1 MKNTLTV
8 QFLQAQDG
16 AQLAY
21 DVVNPDVSGQS
32 PGVIWLGGFKSDMT
46 GTKASALAQW
56 AGEANHSFLR
66 FDYFAHGASEGNFRE
81 GTIGRWKDDALL
93 MMDRLTKG
101 PQILIGSS
109 MGGWI
114 ALLVALARPELVK
127 GIVLIAPAPDFTEDL
142 MWADFDDTIRKTL
155 IEDGLYSQPS
165 DYDEPYEITLKL
177 IEEGRNHLLLNKPI
191 PLHCPVRILQGMQD
205 EDVPWEHAVRT
216 LDALASDDVT
226 LNLNK
231 IGDHRLSEPADIARL
246 MDTLN
251 DLLALVQTAE
261 NA

>member
-1 MKNTLTV
+1 
-8 QFLQAQDG
+8 
-16 AQLAY
+16 
-21 DVVNPDVSGQS
+21 
-32 PGVIWLGGFKSDMT
+32 
-46 GTKASALAQW
+46 
-56 AGEANHSFLR
+56 
-66 FDYFAHGASEGNFRE
+66 
-81 GTIGRWKDDALL
+81 
-93 MMDRLTKG
+93 
-101 PQILIGSS
+101 

-142 MWADFDDTIRKTL
+142 MWAGFDDTIRKTL

-205 EDVPWEHAVRT
+205 EDVPWKHAVRT

-231 IGDHRLSEPADIARL
+231 RGDHRLSEPADIARL

-251 DLLALVQTAE
+251 DLLALVQTAK